1 LETGAE
7 IEGYVTDEVRPGW
20 PADSMDHGT
29 EIALPAEPEAAGIE
43 QNGARSRPWPALLPL
58 RADSR
63 YRRALAFADMA
74 AVALAALAASALGDG
89 HLTPLSLLALPT
101 FVVVA
106 KLMGLYDRDEH
117 VLHKTTLDEIPA
129 LFGIATL
136 ATLLLTLFADVLV
149 DGSLDRLQIL
159 AAWGV
164 LVVSLVSL
172 RALARNLARRSLP
185 AERCLLVG
193 DPATAEYV
201 REKLALSPSV
211 NAELLGCINANGARD
226 GNGHDPNYASAQPG
240 NGNGNGNG
248 TGLPHD
254 IGALLTEHE
263 VDRVIL
269 ATDTDGRDEL
279 LYMIRELKNY
289 GVKVSVLPEAS
300 RVAGSSVEV
309 DHLHGM
315 TLLGMRR
322 FSVTNSSRLIKR
334 GFDLVGSVTALLLL
348 SPILLVTAIAIK
360 LDAPGPVFFRQRR
373 VGVHGKVFDIVKFR
387 SMVTTAEQSKA
398 ELQALNQ
405 GAHGLFKI
413 PDDPRVTRVGKI
425 IRRWQI
431 DELPQLWNVVRGQ
444 MSLVGPRPL
453 IPEEDAQ
460 IEGWYRR
467 RLDMLPGM
475 TGHWQVLGSSSRIS
489 LAEMVKLDYLY
500 VANWSL
506 WSDVLL
512 LLRTVPFL
520 IARRGM

>member
-1 LETGAE
+1 
-7 IEGYVTDEVRPGW
+7 
-20 PADSMDHGT
+20 
-29 EIALPAEPEAAGIE
+29 
-43 QNGARSRPWPALLPL
+43 
-58 RADSR
+58 
-63 YRRALAFADMA
+63 MA
-74 AVALAALAASALGDG
+74 AVALAVSISGTVIGDG
-89 HLTPLSLLALPT
+89 HLTLASLVALPT
-101 FVVVA
+101 FVVVS

-117 VLHKTTLDEIPA
+117 VLQKTTLDEIPS

-136 ATLLLTLFADVLV
+136 AALLLTLFANEIF
-149 DGSLDRLQIL
+149 DGPMYRGQIL
-159 AAWGV
+159 AAWGI
-164 LVVSLVSL
+164 LVVSLVAL
-172 RALARNLARRSLP
+172 RALARSLVRLSVP

-201 REKLALSPSV
+201 REKLDLSHSV
-211 NAELLGCINANGARD
+211 NAVLIGCINANGARE
-226 GNGHDPNYASAQPG
+226 GNGNAPDHAPPHPPNG

-248 TGLPHD
+248 RGLPHD
-254 IGALLTEHE
+254 IGSLLAEHE

-269 ATDTDGRDEL
+269 ATDTDGRDEV
-279 LYMIRELKNY
+279 LYMIRELKTF

-300 RVAGSSVEV
+300 RVAGSSVEL

-322 FSVTNSSRLIKR
+322 FTVSRSSALIKR
-334 GFDLVGSVTALLLL
+334 GFDLLGSVTALVLL
-348 SPILLVTAIAIK
+348 SPVLAVTAIAIN
-360 LDAPGPVFFRQRR
+360 LDSPGSVFFRQRR
-373 VGVHGKVFDIVKFR
+373 VGLHGREFEMVKFR

-405 GAHGLFKI
+405 GAQGLFKI
-413 PDDPRVTRVGKI
+413 PDDPRVTRVGRI

-475 TGHWQVLGSSSRIS
+475 TGHWQVLGSSTRMS

-506 WSDVLL
+506 WNDVLL

-520 IARRGM
+520 ISRRGV

>member
-1 LETGAE
+1 
-7 IEGYVTDEVRPGW
+7 V
-20 PADSMDHGT
+20 
-29 EIALPAEPEAAGIE
+29 LP
-43 QNGARSRPWPALLPL
+43 S
-58 RADSR
+58 RADSLN
-63 YRRALAFADMA
+63 RRALALADMI
-74 AVALAALAASALGDG
+74 AVGLALFAVGALGDG
-89 HLTPLSLLALPT
+89 HFTIYSLGALPA

-117 VLHKTTLDEIPA
+117 VLQKTTLDEIPA

-136 ATLLLTLFADVLV
+136 AALLLTLFSDVLV
-149 DGSLDRLQIL
+149 DASLDRGQIL
-159 AAWGV
+159 AAWGT
-164 LVVSLVSL
+164 LILSLVCL
-172 RALARNLARRSLP
+172 RALARTLVRQTVP

-201 REKLALSPSV
+201 REKLDLSHSV
-211 NAELLGCINANGARD
+211 NAVLIGCINGNGAREE
-226 GNGHDPNYASAQPG
+226 NGHDPSSLAPRPA

-248 TGLPHD
+248 HRNGSGLPHD
-254 IGALLTEHE
+254 IGARLAEHE

-269 ATDTDGRDEL
+269 ATDTDGRDEV
-279 LYMIRELKNY
+279 LYMIRELKTY

-300 RVAGSSVEV
+300 RVAGSSVEL

-322 FSVTNSSRLIKR
+322 FSVSKSSRLIKR
-334 GFDLVGSVTALLLL
+334 AFDLTGSLTALVFL
-348 SPILLVTAIAIK
+348 SPVLLVTAIAIK
-360 LDAPGPVFFRQRR
+360 VDSPGPVFFRQRR
-373 VGVHGKVFDIVKFR
+373 VGLRGRDFEMVKLR
-387 SMVTTAEQSKA
+387 SMVTTAEQRKA
-398 ELQALNQ
+398 ELQALNE
-405 GAHGLFKI
+405 GAQGLFKI
-413 PDDPRVTRVGKI
+413 PDDPRVTRVGRI

-453 IPEEDAQ
+453 IPEEDVQ

-475 TGHWQVLGSSSRIS
+475 TGHWQVLGSSTRMS

-506 WSDVLL
+506 WTDILL

-520 IARRGM
+520 ISRRGV

>member
-1 LETGAE
+1 LEQGVE
-7 IEGYVTDEVRPGW
+7 IEGYVADEVRPGW
-20 PADSMDHGT
+20 PADPVEGDLES
-29 EIALPAEPEAAGIE
+29 ALEERALEAKPEAPR
-43 QNGARSRPWPALLPL
+43 ARAWPTLLP

-63 YRRALAFADMA
+63 YRRALALADMGA
-74 AVALAALAASALGDG
+74 IALALLVTAALGGG
-89 HLTPLSLLALPT
+89 HLTLISLVALPT

-117 VLHKTTLDEIPA
+117 VLHKTTLDEIPG

-136 ATLLLTLFADVLV
+136 AALLLTLFSDVLV
-149 DGSLDRLQIL
+149 DGPLDRGQIL

-164 LVVSLVSL
+164 LVVSLVCL
-172 RALARNLARRSLP
+172 RALARNVVRRSLP

-201 REKLALSPSV
+201 REKLQLSPSV
-211 NAELLGCINANGARD
+211 NAALIGCIDANGARD
-226 GNGHDPNYASAQPG
+226 GNGHDPDYTRARR
-240 NGNGNGNG
+240 GNGNGNG

-254 IGALLTEHE
+254 IGALLTERE

-279 LYMIRELKNY
+279 LYMIRELKNH

-300 RVAGSSVEV
+300 RVAGSSVEI

-322 FSVTNSSRLIKR
+322 FSVTHSSRLIKR
-334 GFDLVGSVTALLLL
+334 GFDLCGSVAALVVL
-348 SPILLVTAIAIK
+348 SPVLLVTAIAIK
-360 LDAPGPVFFRQRR
+360 LDSPGPVFFRQRR
-373 VGVHGKVFDIVKFR
+373 VGVHGRGFEIVKFR

-398 ELQALNQ
+398 ELQALNE
-405 GAHGLFKI
+405 GAQGLFKI
-413 PDDPRVTRVGKI
+413 PDDPRVTRVGRI

-475 TGHWQVLGSSSRIS
+475 TGHWQVLGSSTRMS

-506 WSDVLL
+506 WADILL

-520 IARRGM
+520 VARRGV

>member
-1 LETGAE
+1 
-7 IEGYVTDEVRPGW
+7 
-20 PADSMDHGT
+20 
-29 EIALPAEPEAAGIE
+29 
-43 QNGARSRPWPALLPL
+43 
-58 RADSR
+58 
-63 YRRALAFADMA
+63 
-74 AVALAALAASALGDG
+74 
-89 HLTPLSLLALPT
+89 
-101 FVVVA
+101 
-106 KLMGLYDRDEH
+106 MGLYDRDEH
-117 VLHKTTLDEIPA
+117 VLQKTTLDEIPS

-136 ATLLLTLFADVLV
+136 AALLMTMFSDVLV
-149 DGSLDRLQIL
+149 DGMLARGGIL
-159 AAWGV
+159 AAWGT
-164 LVVSLVSL
+164 LIISLVCL
-172 RALARNLARRSLP
+172 RATARTLVRLSAP
-185 AERCLLVG
+185 TERCLLVG

-201 REKLALSPSV
+201 REKLDLSHSV
-211 NAELLGCINANGARD
+211 NAILIGCINGNAARE
-226 GNGHDPNYASAQPG
+226 GNGHDPDYAPPHPQ

-248 TGLPHD
+248 RGRGLPHN
-254 IGALLTEHE
+254 IGSLLAEHE

-269 ATDTDGRDEL
+269 ATDTDGRDEV
-279 LYMIRELKNY
+279 LYMIRELKAF

-300 RVAGSSVEV
+300 RVAGSSVEL

-322 FSVTNSSRLIKR
+322 FTVSRSSALIKR
-334 GFDLVGSVTALLLL
+334 GFDLVGSVTALVLL
-348 SPILLVTAIAIK
+348 SPVLLWTAIAVK

-373 VGVHGKVFDIVKFR
+373 VGLHGKEFEMVKFR
-387 SMVTTAEQSKA
+387 SMVTTAEQGKA

-405 GAHGLFKI
+405 GAQGLFKI
-413 PDDPRVTRVGKI
+413 PDDPRVTRVGRI

-431 DELPQLWNVVRGQ
+431 DELPQLWNVVRGR

-475 TGHWQVLGSSSRIS
+475 TGHWQVLGSSTRMS

-506 WSDVLL
+506 WNDVLL

-520 IARRGM
+520 ISRRGV

>member
-1 LETGAE
+1 MGA
-7 IEGYVTDEVRPGW
+7 
-20 PADSMDHGT
+20 
-29 EIALPAEPEAAGIE
+29 IALALSVAG
-43 QNGARSRPWPALLPL
+43 
-58 RADSR
+58 
-63 YRRALAFADMA
+63 
-74 AVALAALAASALGDG
+74 SALGDG
-89 HLTPLSLLALPT
+89 HLTPASLVALPT

-117 VLHKTTLDEIPA
+117 VLQKTTLDEIPA

-136 ATLLLTLFADVLV
+136 AALLLTLCSDVLV
-149 DGSLDRLQIL
+149 DGTLDRGQIL

-164 LVVSLVSL
+164 LVVSLACL
-172 RALARNLARRSLP
+172 RSLARSLVRRSVP

-201 REKLALSPSV
+201 REKLELSPTV
-211 NAELLGCINANGARD
+211 NAELIGCVNANGTRD
-226 GNGHDPNYASAQPG
+226 RKPQDPDYAPPHPG
-240 NGNGNGNG
+240 NGNGHGA
-248 TGLPHD
+248 GLPHD
-254 IGALLTEHE
+254 IGALLAEHE

-269 ATDTDGRDEL
+269 ATDTDGRDEV
-279 LYMIRELKNY
+279 LYMIRELKTY

-300 RVAGSSVEV
+300 RVAGSSVEL
-309 DHLHGM
+309 DHLHGI

-322 FSVTNSSRLIKR
+322 FAVSRSSQLVKR
-334 GFDLVGSVTALLLL
+334 AFDLCGSTAALIVL
-348 SPILLVTAIAIK
+348 SPVLAVTAIAIK
-360 LDAPGPVFFRQRR
+360 LDSPGPVLFRQRR
-373 VGVHGKVFDIVKFR
+373 VGLHGKEFEMVKFR
-387 SMVTTAEQSKA
+387 SMGTMAEQRKA

-405 GAHGLFKI
+405 GAQGLFKI
-413 PDDPRVTRVGKI
+413 PDDPRLTRIGGI

-431 DELPQLWNVVRGQ
+431 DELPQLWNVLRGQ

-467 RLDMLPGM
+467 RLDVPPGM
-475 TGHWQVLGSSSRIS
+475 TGHWQVLGSSTRMS

-506 WSDVLL
+506 WTDILL

-520 IARRGM
+520 ISRRGV